1 MDQVTALSYSSSA
14 NLGPGYDLLALA
26 HDAFHDSVTAMIN
39 PAQGRIPLT
48 VNGMD
53 GLTDPKINTAGLS
66 VLNLLH
72 DNDINEPVSL
82 YINKGIPAGLGLGSS
97 GASAAAAVSAVSEL
111 FNLKLSSDEKVKYAM
126 LGEIASSGTPH
137 ADNVAASIHGGF
149 VVIESVS
156 PIRVRR
162 LRIHDS
168 FSFLTVIPSIHIKD
182 KTKMCRTLVPDRI
195 PITSYI
201 QNARYITEL
210 VAGLTGGDRELV
222 KNGMNDII
230 VEAARKP
237 LYPYYEKMKT
247 MMLESG
253 AAGVCISGAG
263 PSIMAVVDSFTDL
276 QKIRTGVEEV
286 FAPMKISYRIVESKI
301 SGGTEIERNP
311 AGS

>member
-1 MDQVTALSYSSSA
+1 MALSYSSTA

-26 HDAFHDSVTAMIN
+26 HDAFHDSVTARIN
-39 PAQGRIPLT
+39 PSQAGIPLT

-53 GLTDPKINTAGLS
+53 GLTDPETNTAGLS
-66 VLNLLH
+66 VLNLLRENEIH
-72 DNDINEPVSL
+72 EPVSL
-82 YINKGIPAGLGLGSS
+82 NIKKGIPAGFGLGSS

-111 FNLKLSSDEKVKYAM
+111 FNLKLSLDEKVKYAM

-149 VVIESVS
+149 VIIESVS

-162 LRIHDS
+162 LKIHKS

-182 KTKMCRTLVPDRI
+182 KTKLCRTLVPDRI
-195 PITSYI
+195 QMASYI

-210 VAGLTGGDRELV
+210 IAGLTGGERELV
-222 KNGMNDII
+222 RNGMNDII

-263 PSIMAVVDSFTDL
+263 PSIMAVVDGLTDL
-276 QKIRTGVEEV
+276 QGIRTGVQEI
-286 FAPMKISYRIVESKI
+286 FTPMRIDYSIVESKI

-311 AGS
+311 ARS